1 MKKDAGPR
9 RLSKEAS
16 STDFR
21 EEMHNLRYVILLG
34 LPNGTSA
41 IQEMDQ
47 GYGPFKRETDKSTIR
62 FASRKMVERV
72 VARQKEKS
80 RSNEVGMPDRVRR
93 GELPEDIGVLTVQ
106 EFDQFV
112 EVEPE
117 DGDDEDAFTLVH
129 GKSV

>member
-1 MKKDAGPR
+1 M
-9 RLSKEAS
+9 SKEAS

-21 EEMHNLRYVILLG
+21 EEMHNLRYIILLG

-72 VARQKEKS
+72 VDL
-80 RSNEVGMPDRVRR
+80 VCTGDR
-93 GELPEDIGVLTVQ
+93 
-106 EFDQFV
+106 
-112 EVEPE
+112 
-117 DGDDEDAFTLVH
+117 
-129 GKSV
+129 KSVVYRLDLDI